1 MSDRFDFE
9 QQIQKCWMI
18 TDDIEE
24 VSEAIAEGKYVRYQ
38 ETDMLCNTLNGLSSM
53 YNLKFNKLW
62 DLFEDVH
69 MNLVRENKMLNEEC
83 AALRQ
88 QLNEAEGKPS
98 LFGVRTDV
106 DEDGFAVIKANKKG
120 KK

>member
-1 MSDRFDFE
+1 MSADRFDFE

-18 TDDIEE
+18 TDDLEE
-24 VSEAIAEGKYVRYQ
+24 LSEAIMEGKYVKYQ
-38 ETDMLCNTLNGLSSM
+38 DKDEICNAVNGLSSM

-69 MNLVRENKMLNEEC
+69 MDLVRENRMLNEEC
-83 AALRQ
+83 SALRA
-88 QLNEAEGKPS
+88 QLQEAELADTTGYGIAAIKP
-98 LFGVRTDV
+98 
-106 DEDGFAVIKANKKG
+106 KKKD